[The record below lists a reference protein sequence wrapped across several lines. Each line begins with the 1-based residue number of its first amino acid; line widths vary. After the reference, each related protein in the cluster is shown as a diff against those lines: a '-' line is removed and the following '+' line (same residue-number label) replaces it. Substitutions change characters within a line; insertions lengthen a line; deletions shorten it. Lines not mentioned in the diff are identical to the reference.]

1 MYRLQVTKFVKNEGF
16 EKEME
21 EYRDRTKYGYGSGMD
36 IEHPVDTREERR
48 LEVELSDEEYEAV
61 KKAVLSTFN

>member
-21 EYRDRTKYGYGSGMD
+21 EYRERTKYGYGMD
-36 IEHPVDTREERR
+36 VQHPVDSREERR
-48 LEVELSDEEYEAV
+48 LEVELTDEEYNAV
-61 KKAVLSTFN
+61 KESVLKCFK